1 MCACVLL
8 FGWNEVTIEIGR
20 ILGGSVLGLSWG
32 AFIMFGAVVSSYV
45 DNYVDKH
52 VDNFGGIVDNF
63 RCHIGGFYRGR
74 GGFY

>member
-1 MCACVLL
+1 M
-8 FGWNEVTIEIGR
+8 
-20 ILGGSVLGLSWG
+20 GSVLGLSWG
-32 AFIMFGAVVSSYV
+32 AFIMFGAVV

>member
-8 FGWNEVTIEIGR
+8 FGWDEVTVEIGR
-20 ILGGSVLGLSWG
+20 IWVSVLGLSWG
-32 AFIMFGAVVSSYV
+32 VFIMSGAIV
-45 DNYVDKH
+45 DNY

-63 RCHIGGFYRGR
+63 RCHIGGFYRGD

>member
-8 FGWNEVTIEIGR
+8 FGWDEVTVEIGR
-20 ILGGSVLGLSWG
+20 IWVSVLGLSWG
-32 AFIMFGAVVSSYV
+32 VFIMSGAIVSSCV
-45 DNYVDKH
+45 DNYVDNH

-74 GGFY
+74 SGFY

>member
-8 FGWNEVTIEIGR
+8 FGWDEVTVEIGR
-20 ILGGSVLGLSWG
+20 IWVSVLGLSWG
-32 AFIMFGAVVSSYV
+32 VFIMSGAIV
-45 DNYVDKH
+45 DNY

-63 RCHIGGFYRGR
+63 RCHIGGFYRGS

>member
-1 MCACVLL
+1 MLL
-8 FGWNEVTIEIGR
+8 FGWDEVAVEMGR
-20 ILGGSVLGLSWG
+20 IGDSVLGLSWG
-32 AFIMFGAVVSSYV
+32 AFIMFGVIVSSYVSSCV

-52 VDNFGGIVDNF
+52 VDNFCGIVDNF